1 MAVYSDKIKFGT
13 KGHTDIIDI
22 TNFLDRKVQDS
33 AIKNG
38 LLNVFVPGAT
48 GALTTIEYEPG
59 LVADLKASF
68 DRFRPVYL
76 RYESELSGV
85 DFREMAKLNRV
96 DADSLTAE
104 QADRLI
110 LDQLENAKSLIALR
124 EKYYKEFKTVLSPQ
138 QIIKLYQTEA
148 DMRKKVTQEMK
159 RRRMMR

>member
-1 MAVYSDKIKFGT
+1 MMKNVYFVLLVI
-13 KGHTDIIDI
+13 
-22 TNFLDRKVQDS
+22 L
-33 AIKNG
+33 AILSG
-38 LLNVFVPGAT
+38 LNVKSQNRNRFPVLRERIFQT
-48 GALTTIEYEPG
+48 KLNEIR
-59 LVADLKASF
+59 LNLNLSQASF

>member
-1 MAVYSDKIKFGT
+1 MKIKINTHTMKNVYFVLLVILAIFSGLNGKSQNRNRFPVLRERIFQT
-13 KGHTDIIDI
+13 K
-22 TNFLDRKVQDS
+22 
-33 AIKNG
+33 
-38 LLNVFVPGAT
+38 LNEIR
-48 GALTTIEYEPG
+48 LN
-59 LVADLKASF
+59 LKLSQASF

-76 RYESELSGV
+76 KYESELSGV
-85 DFREMAKLNRV
+85 DFREMAMLNRV
-96 DADSLTAE
+96 DADSLSAE

-110 LDQLENAKSLIALR
+110 AGQLENAKNLIALR